1 MVKGKE
7 LNLDI
12 DDLKKKFEEEKI
24 HLGNEFN
31 DLTADIND
39 YVRRVVEL
47 SQSSNITPS
56 PRPSPIPSLTPSLT
70 PSPRSS
76 FASLSPPGSELS
88 DRSPLPI
95 RGLPIAVQNPEK
107 RYMSPIR
114 RLAQLVGISE
124 KSKSTSPEDWILSDS
139 KEEEEEEEEE
149 ENPELV
155 GIENTLSENN
165 RLSNIKQ
172 KAYELKGLLLEQQK
186 QLNN

>member
-1 MVKGKE
+1 
-7 LNLDI
+7 
-12 DDLKKKFEEEKI
+12 
-24 HLGNEFN
+24 
-31 DLTADIND
+31 
-39 YVRRVVEL
+39 
-47 SQSSNITPS
+47 
-56 PRPSPIPSLTPSLT
+56 
-70 PSPRSS
+70 
-76 FASLSPPGSELS
+76 
-88 DRSPLPI
+88 
-95 RGLPIAVQNPEK
+95 
-107 RYMSPIR
+107 MSPIR

-139 KEEEEEEEEE
+139 KEEEEE